1 MDHTLRVIDANI
13 NRAREG
19 LRVLEDLARF
29 ELDDAE
35 LAASAKSIRHALR
48 TTAEMLPFSRSELL
62 DARDTTGD
70 VGVRITG
77 EREADRAN
85 EAQIAA
91 AAAGR
96 VTEALR
102 VLEETSKRL
111 SEQAAGHFK
120 SLRYR
125 TYTLE
130 RDLDAR
136 LGRRAPQ
143 WPLCVLLSEDLCPGK
158 DWLRVARGVLDAGVP
173 CIQLREKHLE
183 SRELLARAKALV
195 GLARPRGAAVII
207 NDRPDIARLAGADGV
222 HVGQHDLSVADARAI
237 VGSRRLVGVST
248 ANLDQARAARRDGAD
263 YVGLG
268 PVFASNTKAKPSLAG
283 LEYVRSYLSDPD
295 LAKMP
300 YLVISGITPENVAEV
315 VGAGGRGVAVS
326 SAVCSCED
334 PGEAC
339 RKFMAALPPP
349 PKPSTAP
356 LPKG

>member
-1 MDHTLRVIDANI
+1 MDHTPRIIDANI

-35 LAASAKSIRHALR
+35 LAAAAKSIRHALR
-48 TTAEMLPFSRSELL
+48 TTAEMLPISRGELL
-62 DARDTTGD
+62 DARDTGRD
-70 VGVRITG
+70 VGVSIKG
-77 EREADRAN
+77 EREADRSDD
-85 EAQIAA
+85 AQVAA

-102 VLEETSKRL
+102 VLEEASKPL
-111 SEQAAGHFK
+111 SAQAAGHFE

-136 LGRRAPQ
+136 LRRRAPQ

-158 DWLRVARGVLDAGVP
+158 DWLKVARGVLDAGVP

-183 SRELLARAKALV
+183 SRELLQRAKSLV

-207 NDRPDIARLAGADGV
+207 NDRPDIARLSGADGV

-248 ANLDQARAARRDGAD
+248 ANLEQARAARRDGAD

-268 PVFASNTKAKPSLAG
+268 PVFASSTKAKPTLAG
-283 LEYVRSYLSDPD
+283 LEYVCAYLSDPD
-295 LAKMP
+295 LARMP

-326 SAVCSCED
+326 SSVCSCDD
-334 PGEAC
+334 PGDAC
-339 RKFMAALPPP
+339 RRFLSAIPPP
-349 PKPSTAP
+349 PPRSP
-356 LPKG
+356 QPPGP